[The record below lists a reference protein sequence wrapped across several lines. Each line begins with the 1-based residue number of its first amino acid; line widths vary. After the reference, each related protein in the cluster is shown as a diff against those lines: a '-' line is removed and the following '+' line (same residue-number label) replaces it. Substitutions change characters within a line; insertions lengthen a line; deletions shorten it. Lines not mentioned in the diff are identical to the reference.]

1 MVEDMFFRNAG
12 IASGL
17 CFALRDISAMA
28 ERRWQRRTAQDHP
41 IDLKV
46 PAFNWKHWQSRA
58 SGLQGLSAY
67 RRCCVSGNSQSFLT
81 AQVGP
86 FNETPSLMCALGRL
100 SWDRLANLRLANVRL
115 RQIKAIRWS
124 HFPGG
129 MLVSS
134 LFTLCLTSS
143 LVGLRRVHVPMVV
156 VGKNLGPFCTAIL
169 ESLLLEA
176 WRGRQPM
183 IEQRDEFLIFL
194 DPGAGKYTV
203 CHGRRELR
211 HLVCDKFF
219 RDSVAERLKWVL
231 RDAALFAAAED
242 LEGVFLVGLNA
253 ALEKYVVR
261 TVDQA
266 ALGFSLYR
274 CVLAVPLL
282 GIMLALG
289 MEDVYDALLAIVN
302 ASNYC
307 LLVLA
312 VSTIFSAAAGLLVFT
327 LQGRVSA
334 TTTQIASLCY
344 KLATTALSLV
354 LFPEA
359 QRDLGLLAFI
369 GYGLSTVSVALYA
382 QFGKTNA

>member
-1 MVEDMFFRNAG
+1 MLDLQLPA
-12 IASGL
+12 I
-17 CFALRDISAMA
+17 FALHSVTSVSLTLLNK
-28 ERRWQRRTAQDHP
+28 Q
-41 IDLKV
+41 
-46 PAFNWKHWQSRA
+46 
-58 SGLQGLSAY
+58 LSAEIPY
-67 RRCCVSGNSQSFLT
+67 PWTIVLLQCLASI
-81 AQVGP
+81 P
-86 FNETPSLMCALGRL
+86 FTL
-100 SWDRLANLRLANVRL
+100 LANARL

-169 ESLLLEA
+169 ESLLLEVPLNH
-176 WRGRQPM
+176 RT
-183 IEQRDEFLIFL
+183 L
-194 DPGAGKYTV
+194 
-203 CHGRRELR
+203 
-211 HLVCDKFF
+211 
-219 RDSVAERLKWVL
+219 
-231 RDAALFAAAED
+231 AALLIGVLGSTLYAMGDANSD
-242 LEGVFLVGLNA
+242 MEGVFLVGLNA
-253 ALEKYVVR
+253 ALVALTSVCEKYVVR

-289 MEDVYDALLAIVN
+289 MEDFSDAVLAIAN

-307 LLVLA
+307 LMVLA

-359 QRDLGLLAFI
+359 QRDLGLLALL

-382 QFGKTNA
+382 FWPKSDPVVKKAEKP